1 MHYKSIAAK
10 SEILRDASE
19 ALANLSNSRKKVGL
33 LRGLSAKPKPVYFI
47 ASAKLGYNPQGF
59 FMAIDRTAFV

>member
-47 ASAKLGYNPQGF
+47 ASTKEVGYNS
-59 FMAIDRTAFV
+59 